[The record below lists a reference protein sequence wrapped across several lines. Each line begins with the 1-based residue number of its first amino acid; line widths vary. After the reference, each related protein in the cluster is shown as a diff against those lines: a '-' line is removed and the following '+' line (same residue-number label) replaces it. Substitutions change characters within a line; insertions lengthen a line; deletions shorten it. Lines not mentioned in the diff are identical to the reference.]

1 MLIGRKLGMTRIFDD
16 EGRSIPV
23 TVIKASPCF
32 ILDRRTEERD
42 GYTAYVTGF
51 GEKKEKRV
59 KKPVLGLCK
68 KAGVPPVEV
77 IREFRVEDTTTF
89 DIGEKVSVS
98 LLQKGDKVGV
108 VGWSKGRGFQGVV
121 KRWGFSGGP
130 ASHGSCFGRLP
141 GSAGAGTYP
150 GRVTK
155 GKKFPGRMGNDRITV
170 KNLEVVRLDA
180 EKGLIVVK
188 GSVPGFRTGLVLI
201 KIDKNIDIAS
211 RKELAKEQA
220 EKSKAE
226 AAKRKV
232 EEKPKEVKEEGKVEE
247 AKAKTDKKE
256 EKAEKSKKAEKV
268 KDASK
273 KEDKE
278 EKTEDKIE
286 KTKEEDKKEKAIEVK
301 AETDE
306 KEEVVEDK
314 EKEDKKEKT
323 EAKEEK
329 EDGKEEK
336 AKEEVEAEKEEEKA
350 EVDEKKE
357 EVVEDKEKE
366 DEKEKAEA
374 KEEKVE
380 EVKAETDKE
389 EKEEKKE
396 DDSEKKE
403 NKEAKSKE
411 KGDG

>member
-16 EGRSIPV
+16 EGKSIPV

-42 GYTAYVTGF
+42 GYTAYITGF

-89 DIGEKVSVS
+89 DIGEKIPVSV
-98 LLQKGDKVGV
+98 LQKGDKVGV
-108 VGWSKGRGFQGVV
+108 VGWSKGKGFQGVV

-130 ASHGSCFGRLP
+130 ASHGSRFGRLP
-141 GSAGAGTYP
+141 GSAGAGTSP

-170 KNLEVVRLDA
+170 KNLEVIRLDA
-180 EKGLIVVK
+180 EKGLVVVK
-188 GSVPGFRTGLVLI
+188 GAVPGFRTGLVLI
-201 KIDKNIDIAS
+201 KIDKSIDIAA

-226 AAKRKV
+226 AAKKKV
-232 EEKPKEVKEEGKVEE
+232 EEKPKDVKEEDKVGE

-256 EKAEKSKKAEKV
+256 EKAEKV
-268 KDASK
+268 KDTIKKENK
-273 KEDKE
+273 KEDKKVKAEGKVE
-278 EKTEDKIE
+278 E
-286 KTKEEDKKEKAIEVK
+286 TKEEDKKEKVKAKAKAKKEEIEDKKEEAIEVK

-314 EKEDKKEKT
+314 EREDKKEKT

-329 EDGKEEK
+329 EEGK
-336 AKEEVEAEKEEEKA
+336 AKEEVKAEKEEEKA
-350 EVDEKKE
+350 EV
-357 EVVEDKEKE
+357 VE
-366 DEKEKAEA
+366 A
-374 KEEKVE
+374 
-380 EVKAETDKE
+380 
-389 EKEEKKE
+389 KEEKKE
-396 DDSEKKE
+396 DDSEKE
-403 NKEAKSKE
+403 TDKEAESKE
-411 KGDG
+411 KSDG

>member
-16 EGRSIPV
+16 EGKSIPV

-42 GYTAYVTGF
+42 GYTAYITGF

-89 DIGEKVSVS
+89 DIGEKIPVSV
-98 LLQKGDKVGV
+98 LQKGDKVGV
-108 VGWSKGRGFQGVV
+108 VGWSKGKGFQGVV

-130 ASHGSCFGRLP
+130 ASHGSRFGRLP

-170 KNLEVVRLDA
+170 KNLEVIKLDA
-180 EKGLIVVK
+180 EKGLVVVK
-188 GSVPGFRTGLVLI
+188 GAVPGFRTGLVLI
-201 KIDKNIDIAS
+201 KIDKSIDIAA

-226 AAKRKV
+226 AAKKKV
-232 EEKPKEVKEEGKVEE
+232 EEKPKDVKEEDKVGE

-256 EKAEKSKKAEKV
+256 EKAEKV
-268 KDASK
+268 KDTGK
-273 KEDKE
+273 KEDRKE
-278 EKTEDKIE
+278 EKKVKAEGKVE
-286 KTKEEDKKEKAIEVK
+286 ETKEEDKKEKVKAKAKAKKEEIEDKKEEAIEVK

-314 EKEDKKEKT
+314 EREDKKEKT

-329 EDGKEEK
+329 EEGK
-336 AKEEVEAEKEEEKA
+336 AKEEVKAEKEEEKA
-350 EVDEKKE
+350 EV
-357 EVVEDKEKE
+357 V
-366 DEKEKAEA
+366 EA
-374 KEEKVE
+374 KE
-380 EVKAETDKE
+380 EVKAEKE
-389 EKEEKKE
+389 EEKAEVVEAKEEKKE
-396 DDSEKKE
+396 DDSEKE
-403 NKEAKSKE
+403 TDKEAESKE
-411 KGDG
+411 KSDG

>member
-16 EGRSIPV
+16 EGKSIPV

-42 GYTAYVTGF
+42 GYTAYITGF
-51 GEKKEKRV
+51 GEKKERRV

-89 DIGEKVSVS
+89 DIGEKIPVSV
-98 LLQKGDKVGV
+98 LQKGDKVGV
-108 VGWSKGRGFQGVV
+108 VGWSKGKGFQGVV

-130 ASHGSCFGRLP
+130 ASHGSRFGRLP

-155 GKKFPGRMGNDRITV
+155 GKKFPGRMGNDRITA
-170 KNLEVVRLDA
+170 KNLEVIKLDA
-180 EKGLIVVK
+180 EKGLVVVK
-188 GSVPGFRTGLVLI
+188 GAVPGFRTGLVLI
-201 KIDKNIDIAS
+201 KIDKSIDIAA

-232 EEKPKEVKEEGKVEE
+232 EEKPKDVKEEDKVEE

-256 EKAEKSKKAEKV
+256 EKAEKV
-268 KDASK
+268 KDTGK
-273 KEDKE
+273 KEDRKE
-278 EKTEDKIE
+278 EKKVKAEGKVE
-286 KTKEEDKKEKAIEVK
+286 ETKEEDKKEKVKAKAKKEEIEDKKEEAIEVK

-329 EDGKEEK
+329 EEEK
-336 AKEEVEAEKEEEKA
+336 AKEEVKAEKDEVKA
-350 EVDEKKE
+350 ETDEKE

-366 DEKEKAEA
+366 D
-374 KEEKVE
+374 
-380 EVKAETDKE
+380 
-389 EKEEKKE
+389 KKE
-396 DDSEKKE
+396 DDSGEE
-403 NKEAKSKE
+403 TDKEAQNKE